1 MADSSFGLKIGL
13 EGEREFKRAI
23 SDINRDMRVLG
34 TELKLAATNFDST
47 DRSAAALT
55 ARSAGLVREI
65 DAQKSKITELER
77 ALANA
82 SESFGESD
90 RRTQNWQ
97 IQLNQAKTALAGM
110 EKELSANDKA
120 LLSNADRYDA
130 LGKEID
136 DTVKAYVAVKAEY
149 GENSAEAK
157 TLEARL
163 KTLTSEQEAA
173 GKAADA
179 EEQQV
184 REVTESLGQ
193 YTRGTKEAAEETG
206 EASSKIKNVTDAFAT
221 VGKVVAGASVA
232 VGTAAVAAGAGM
244 FKLASDAAATGREI
258 NNTSQKLGL
267 SREGFQEW
275 SYILKKSGT
284 SIDVLGIGMK
294 TLQKTMG
301 GMTEDGDSASKA
313 FEAVGLSFDE
323 VKGKSPEEALNLTI
337 AALQDMP
344 SDADRTAAAL
354 KLFGKGAMEL
364 QPLLNKTSEDTDELR
379 QRAHDLGLVMSDEQV
394 DAAGKFNASM
404 GRVKDTMGGLK
415 LQLSNALLPAFADGI
430 SALLDFAQGAEGGEE
445 KMRSAVDGMVEA
457 ITTTIPE
464 LVSKGT
470 QMVSALV
477 KGISQA
483 LPGVVSAIS
492 SAVPEILGVIA
503 GLIPTLVQVIMDAV
517 PLLVSAILDALP
529 VVVDAGIQIILAL
542 AQGLTDML
550 PELLPVAVSALEA
563 IVTGLIDA
571 LPLLLDAAL
580 QLIMGLVTG
589 LLEAIHVL
597 IEALPAIVDAIVGFF
612 TESIPMIIDAGIA
625 LLTALVE
632 ALPEIITAVVA
643 AIPQIITSVI
653 NAVIGAIPL
662 LIDAGIKLFI
672 ALVGA
677 LPQII
682 TSIVAAIPQIVSG
695 LVTAILGSIPQL
707 VSAGVEL
714 LVALIENLPQ
724 IVIEIASAAGEII
737 TGLVTAFGDSMWRIV
752 EIGGN
757 IVRGLWEGITSLAGW
772 LWDQV
777 SGWIGGIWDGITGF
791 FGIHSPSTEMAWIGQ
806 MLVTGLA
813 GAIVSEGHEAVDAAQ
828 GMAADVLDAMSSL
841 EDGINIPITADT
853 TFSPGDLT
861 APPRP
866 PQLFSGPGGASGSG
880 GGFDLQSLVSA
891 MTASLLG
898 ALDLRVVLD
907 DGALV
912 GRLTPSIDARL
923 QTLSRRDG
931 LLASY

>member
-23 SDINRDMRVLG
+23 SDINREMRVLG
-34 TELKLAATNFDST
+34 SELKLAATSFDGT
-47 DRSAAALT
+47 DKSAAALT

-65 DAQKSKITELER
+65 DAQKAKTTELER

-130 LGKEID
+130 LGKEIE
-136 DTVKAYVAVKAEY
+136 DTVKAYVAVKNEY

-163 KTLTSEQEAA
+163 KTLTAEQEAA
-173 GKAADA
+173 GKAADVE
-179 EEQQV
+179 EEQIE
-184 REVTESLGQ
+184 EVTKSLGQ
-193 YTRGTKEAAEETG
+193 YARGTKEAAEETG
-206 EASSKIKNVTDAFAT
+206 EASSKIKNITGAFQA
-221 VGKVVAGASVA
+221 VGKVVAGAGAA
-232 VGTAAVAAGAGM
+232 VGVAAVGAGAGM

-275 SYILKKSGT
+275 SYILRKSGT

-323 VKGKSPEEALNLTI
+323 VKGKSPEEALNLTV

-344 SDADRTAAAL
+344 SDAERTAAAL

-364 QPLLNKTSEDTDELR
+364 QPLLNKTSADTDELR
-379 QRAHDLGLVMSDEQV
+379 ERAHELGLVMTGEQV
-394 DAAGKFNASM
+394 DAASKFNGAM
-404 GRVKDTMGGLK
+404 GKVKDTISGLK
-415 LQLSNALLPAFADGI
+415 LQLSTALLPALADGI

-445 KMRSAVDGMVEA
+445 KMRAAVDGMVEA
-457 ITTTIPE
+457 ITTTIPD

-470 QMVSALV
+470 QMISALV
-477 KGISQA
+477 TGISQA

-492 SAVPEILGVIA
+492 SAIPQILSVIA
-503 GLIPTLVQVIMDAV
+503 GLIPSLVQVIMDAV

-529 VVVDAGIQIILAL
+529 VVVDAGIEIVLAL

-563 IVTGLIDA
+563 IVAGLIDA
-571 LPLLLDAAL
+571 LPLLLGAAL
-580 QLIMGLVTG
+580 ELVLGLAAG
-589 LLEAIHVL
+589 LLEAIPVL
-597 IEALPAIVDAIVGFF
+597 VEALPAIVEAIIGFF
-612 TESIPMIIDAGIA
+612 TESIPLIIDAGIA

-632 ALPEIITAVVA
+632 ALPQIITAVVAAIPKIVTSLISAIIGSIPLIIDAGIKLLIALIGALPQIITAVVA
-643 AIPQIITSVI
+643 AIPQI
-653 NAVIGAIPL
+653 
-662 LIDAGIKLFI
+662 
-672 ALVGA
+672 VG
-677 LPQII
+677 
-682 TSIVAAIPQIVSG
+682 G
-695 LVTAILGSIPQL
+695 LVTAVLGSIPQL

-714 LVALIENLPQ
+714 LVSLIKNLPT
-724 IVIEIASAAGEII
+724 IIIEIAGAAGQII
-737 TGLVTAFGDSMWRIV
+737 TGLVTAFGNGMWQIV
-752 EIGGN
+752 QIGGN
-757 IVRGLWEGITSLAGW
+757 IVRGLWDGIAGLAGW

-777 SGWIGGIWDGITGF
+777 SGWLGGLWSGIKGF
-791 FGIHSPSTEMAWIGQ
+791 FGIHSPSTEMAWIGE
-806 MLVTGLA
+806 MLVAGLT
-813 GAIVSEGHEAVDAAQ
+813 GAIISEGHEAVDAA
-828 GMAADVLDAMSSL
+828 GDMASDVLDAMSDL
-841 EDGINIPITADT
+841 EDGVRIPITAET
-853 TFSPGDLT
+853 SFHPGNLNAAPPVPLGLT
-861 APPRP
+861 AP
-866 PQLFSGPGGASGSG
+866 SGMGGTGSG
-880 GGFDLQSLVSA
+880 MDLQSLVSSI
-891 MTASLLG
+891 TASLLG

-923 QTLSRRDG
+923 QTLARREG